1 MNKIVKKFE
10 TYTHFYEYDFLTL
23 SEFCN
28 YNSLGMIN
36 WTIDRLL
43 NLKER
48 IHNEDIIYENEILS
62 DELFK
67 EIISELFS
75 EHIYN
80 EIFKDT

>member
-48 IHNEDIIYENEILS
+48 I
-62 DELFK
+62 
-67 EIISELFS
+67 SELFS